1 MDFGIPEEQI
11 AIKTAD
17 KNELK
22 NVDLLSPSCPIRFII
37 TVNALKEGWDCPFAY
52 VLATVANKTSSVDVE
67 QILGRVLRL
76 PNTHKNTN
84 QVLNISYVITSSDD
98 FHATLERVV
107 KGLNA
112 AGFSSKDYYAKEAD
126 VEPVVP
132 TPSVQLTMDDVQPV
146 DTPDA
151 TDTVEDD
158 LPEVDVAEVMAK
170 IEAAT
175 KDTETVDPIEN
186 DELFATAIAESE
198 AYDAAIE
205 NMEPTA
211 KNLAPEEVRDK
222 MSEYRMNDEFAE
234 EASAIEIPQFMQV
247 VGFNMFS
254 ENSYELL
261 RPEHLAK
268 GFTLR
273 DKDTVIDF
281 SSVNAEMFRVDVD
294 DGQNPAPKAWR
305 MNANDSA
312 YFKEMFNSQ
321 PSEKRL
327 AICKGMIIKAISKM
341 DCIHDKELQDY
352 INRVLKSMTEDQ
364 IADLEKS
371 PYPYIIKIKEKVK
384 ALLAEHAEKT
394 FDLWL
399 NQDKIECVPNYKF
412 PSSISPISVTTIIP
426 KSLYTA
432 EEDMNEQEIKLVWEL
447 SALDNIKWW
456 HRNISRLGFCIN
468 GSINAYPD
476 IIAMTESGRI
486 LLVEPKGDHLENE
499 ESKLKAKIGDAWSNN
514 TDKRFRYFMV
524 FDKKSPD
531 YPGAYSHDEFM
542 EIVKGL

>member
-1 MDFGIPEEQI
+1 
-11 AIKTAD
+11 
-17 KNELK
+17 
-22 NVDLLSPSCPIRFII
+22 
-37 TVNALKEGWDCPFAY
+37 
-52 VLATVANKTSSVDVE
+52 
-67 QILGRVLRL
+67 
-76 PNTHKNTN
+76 
-84 QVLNISYVITSSDD
+84 
-98 FHATLERVV
+98 VV

-112 AGFSSKDYYAKEAD
+112 AGFSSRDYYAKEID

-132 TPSVQLTMDDVQPV
+132 TPSVQLTMDDVQPA
-146 DTPDA
+146 DIPDA

-158 LPEVDVAEVMAK
+158 LPEIDVAEVVAK

-175 KDTETVDPIEN
+175 EEVETVVSVEN

-234 EASAIEIPQFMQV
+234 EASAIKIPQFMQV

-254 ENSYELL
+254 ETSYELL
-261 RPEHLAK
+261 RSEHLAK
-268 GFTLR
+268 GFTLT

-281 SSVNAEMFRVDVD
+281 SSVSAEMFRVDVD

-305 MNANDSA
+305 MDANDSA

-327 AICKGMIIKAISKM
+327 TLCKGMIIKVISKM

-468 GSINAYPD
+468 GCINAYPD
-476 IIAMTESGRI
+476 IIAMTTSGKI
-486 LLVEPKGDHLENE
+486 LLIEPKGDHLENA
-499 ESKLKAKIGDAWSNN
+499 ESRLKAKIGEAWSNN

-524 FDKKSPD
+524 FDKKSPG
-531 YPGAYSHDEFM
+531 YSGAYSHDEFM